1 MMTEELEVIEIN
13 EEEREIRSLNQK
25 IFSPNLNQELKKT
38 NHEFSLIY
46 TNYFYIR
53 ANLC

>member
-25 IFSPNLNQELKKT
+25 IFSLNLN
-38 NHEFSLIY
+38 
-46 TNYFYIR
+46 
-53 ANLC
+53 